1 MKYFTGG
8 ETMNLIIKL
17 SSVTYALKARDTLK
31 LKGVRS
37 TVEKNPRPKMKE
49 GCSYILYVYN
59 APKDTISLLESH
71 GIPVTEA
78 VWK

>member
-37 TVEKNPRPKMKE
+37 TVEKNPRPKTKE
-49 GCSYILYVYN
+49 GCTYILYV
-59 APKDTISLLESH
+59 
-71 GIPVTEA
+71 
-78 VWK
+78 